1 MNITTPTRVAEESHF
16 ATHDG
21 QQLFYRRW
29 PALTAAR
36 RGAVVLFHR
45 GHVQAYLEEWRVA
58 METLRSEA
66 REPVLTRSREASG
79 SAREERV
86 DGLQAS

>member
-1 MNITTPTRVAEESHF
+1 MNITTPTRVAEESTF

-29 PALTAAR
+29 PALTAER

-45 GHVQAYLEEWRVA
+45 GQSIGVSTAL
-58 METLRSEA
+58 SK
-66 REPVLTRSREASG
+66 
-79 SAREERV
+79 
-86 DGLQAS
+86 D

>member
-1 MNITTPTRVAEESHF
+1 MSITTPTRVAEESTF

-29 PALTAAR
+29 PALTAER

-45 GHVQAYLEEWRVA
+45 GQSIGVSTAL
-58 METLRSEA
+58 SK
-66 REPVLTRSREASG
+66 
-79 SAREERV
+79 
-86 DGLQAS
+86 D